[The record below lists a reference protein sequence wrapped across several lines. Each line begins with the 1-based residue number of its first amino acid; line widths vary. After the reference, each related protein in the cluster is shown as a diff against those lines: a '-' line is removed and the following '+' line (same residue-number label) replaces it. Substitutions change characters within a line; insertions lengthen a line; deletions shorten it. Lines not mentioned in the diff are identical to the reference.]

1 MKAIRCHAYGPPD
14 TLLLEEVAP
23 PALRAG
29 QALISVRAAGVN
41 FVDALCMQGTYQI
54 KPALPF
60 IPGMDVAGIVAAVS
74 EGVTSVAPGDRVAC
88 LAGIGGGFAEQV
100 AVAADR
106 LAHIPVNMDFATGAG
121 FLLTYSTSL
130 YALENRGRLR
140 PGETLLVLG
149 AAGGVGLAA
158 VDLGKAMGAR
168 VIAAASSTAK
178 LDQCRAMGADAVINY
193 DTEDLK
199 ERVQALTSGAGAD
212 VIYDPVGGKYAET
225 ALRTSA
231 WKGRYLVVG
240 FANGTIPRIPLNLTL
255 LKGCE
260 IVGVDWGQFSARFPE
275 QAAPVLARLM
285 QLFEARR
292 ITPCVTQTYPFARAA
307 DALND
312 LLARKVIGKAVL
324 LLEG

>member
-1 MKAIRCHAYGPPD
+1 MKALRCHAYGPPD
-14 TLLLEEVAP
+14 SLRLENVPAP
-23 PALRAG
+23 ILRDG

-60 IPGMDVAGIVAAVS
+60 IPGMEVAGRVEAVAPGVSQVAA
-74 EGVTSVAPGDRVAC
+74 GDRVAC
-88 LAGIGGGFAEQV
+88 LAGIGGGFAEQI

-106 LAHIPVNMDFATGAG
+106 LVRLPDSMDYATGAG
-121 FLLTYSTSL
+121 FMLTYCTSL
-130 YALENRGRLR
+130 YALENRAQIK
-140 PGETLLVLG
+140 PGENLLVLG

-158 VDLGKAMGAR
+158 VDLGKALGAR

-178 LDQCRAMGADAVINY
+178 LEQCRAMGADALINY

-199 ERVQALTSGAGAD
+199 ERVRALTNGAGAD
-212 VIYDPVGGKYAET
+212 VIYDPVGGKYADP

-240 FANGTIPRIPLNLTL
+240 FANGGIPRIPLNLTL
-255 LKGCE
+255 LKGCD

-275 QAAPVLARLM
+275 QAAPVLVRLM
-285 QLFEARR
+285 QLFASGS

-307 DALND
+307 DALKD
-312 LLARKVIGKAVL
+312 LLARRVVGKAVL
-324 LLEG
+324 LLDG

>member
-1 MKAIRCHAYGPPD
+1 MED
-14 TLLLEEVAP
+14 VAAP
-23 PALRAG
+23 VPRAA
-29 QALISVRAAGVN
+29 QALICVKAAGVN

-60 IPGMDVAGIVAAVS
+60 IPGMEVAGVVAAVA
-74 EGVTSVAPGDRVAC
+74 EGVKSVAAGDRVAC

-106 LAHIPVNMDFATGAG
+106 LVRIPDSMDFATGAG
-121 FLLTYSTSL
+121 FMLTYCTSL
-130 YALENRGRLR
+130 YALENRAQLQ

-168 VIAAASSTAK
+168 VIAAASSATK
-178 LDQCRAMGADAVINY
+178 LAQCRTMGADALINY
-193 DTEDLK
+193 DTQDMK
-199 ERVQALTSGAGAD
+199 EQVRILTNGAGAD
-212 VIYDPVGGKYAET
+212 VIYDPVGGNYAET

-240 FANGTIPRIPLNLTL
+240 FANGVIPRIPLNLTL

-285 QLFEARR
+285 QLFAAGK

-312 LLARKVIGKAVL
+312 LLARRVIGKAVL